1 MTTGHKRSGFVR
13 FCPPLT
19 PVVKPSFLYT
29 ICMGDLHIL
38 HMILA
43 AQMEEILHRRTFLFI
58 CKDNLAG

>member
-1 MTTGHKRSGFVR
+1 
-13 FCPPLT
+13 
-19 PVVKPSFLYT
+19 
-29 ICMGDLHIL
+29 MGDLHIL